1 MVRAAIACLALP
13 SLLHAFVPFV
23 PQRPVLLRGPLAPGP
38 AAALSPATQRP
49 AAPGA
54 YLQPLRPF
62 PASPLSGWRVSQ
74 DATMRLPVPLTA
86 PAAITPA
93 LFVYRYLM
101 MGGMCMIAAFVIRR
115 ILKRPSAVRL
125 RAWAS
130 TVGEMV
136 KKLVYTIF
144 ATVATSVMT
153 MTLLWSVASGPAVAL
168 TTREAPV
175 QQTRVHRRVDTGK
188 EMQRRL
194 DERLGSARVDE
205 EEEKRVQVKKQPQ
218 QKMIKYSAKNYI
230 FSDSLTSIPPLE
242 REFDD
247 ILWQSLGNRQAVQ
260 RKILTNVGGG
270 LILVGVGKAGLESFD
285 RLQKRQDRKD
295 IEEELKNTG
304 RYVSVDASNVT
315 EFTNA
320 VTGKTRKLKKTNM
333 KNQPIKGSLVIHYEI
348 PKANG
353 GLARDIRKKV
363 EDKKFATK
371 YIDTLQATF
380 RGVEGK
386 NRTKK
391 SEAGK
396 EDELTSMKILEGL
409 EGDLSMEIP
418 TVQAPTKQGG
428 VIKGRVYFTEFKKK
442 AMDTIM
448 GGYGNAGSRETIKEA
463 FGGALSEVFG
473 IEDRAKGKVIIMNIV
488 QNRDPEFGE
497 GGRMKNR
504 AVRQLLSNAAPWFL
518 RWIESTDAAGDDGFW
533 ETDVMQSVYE
543 DKKISQKK
551 EDDKK
556 DTEF

>member
-1 MVRAAIACLALP
+1 
-13 SLLHAFVPFV
+13 
-23 PQRPVLLRGPLAPGP
+23 
-38 AAALSPATQRP
+38 
-49 AAPGA
+49 
-54 YLQPLRPF
+54 
-62 PASPLSGWRVSQ
+62 
-74 DATMRLPVPLTA
+74 
-86 PAAITPA
+86 
-93 LFVYRYLM
+93 
-101 MGGMCMIAAFVIRR
+101 
-115 ILKRPSAVRL
+115 
-125 RAWAS
+125 
-130 TVGEMV
+130 MV

-175 QQTRVHRRVDTGK
+175 QQTRVHRIVDTGK

-194 DERLGSARVDE
+194 DERLGSARADE
-205 EEEKRVQVKKQPQ
+205 EEKPVQVKKQPQ

-230 FSDSLTSIPPLE
+230 FSDSLTSISPLE

-247 ILWQSLGNRQAVQ
+247 VLWHSLGNRQAIQ
-260 RKILTNVGGG
+260 RKIFASVGGG
-270 LILVGVGKAGLESFD
+270 LVLVGVGKAGLEGFD
-285 RLQKRQDRKD
+285 RFQKRQDRKD

-504 AVRQLLSNAAPWFL
+504 AVRQFFSNAAPWFL
-518 RWIESTDAAGDDGFW
+518 RWFESTDAAGDDGFW
-533 ETDVMQSVYE
+533 QTDVMQSVYE
-543 DKKISQKK
+543 DKKTSKKK

>member
-1 MVRAAIACLALP
+1 
-13 SLLHAFVPFV
+13 
-23 PQRPVLLRGPLAPGP
+23 
-38 AAALSPATQRP
+38 
-49 AAPGA
+49 
-54 YLQPLRPF
+54 
-62 PASPLSGWRVSQ
+62 
-74 DATMRLPVPLTA
+74 
-86 PAAITPA
+86 
-93 LFVYRYLM
+93 
-101 MGGMCMIAAFVIRR
+101 
-115 ILKRPSAVRL
+115 
-125 RAWAS
+125 
-130 TVGEMV
+130 MV

-175 QQTRVHRRVDTGK
+175 QQTRVHRIVDTGK

-194 DERLGSARVDE
+194 DERLGSARADE
-205 EEEKRVQVKKQPQ
+205 EEKPVQVKKQPQ

-230 FSDSLTSIPPLE
+230 FSDSLTSISPLE

-247 ILWQSLGNRQAVQ
+247 VLWHSLGNRQAIQ
-260 RKILTNVGGG
+260 RKIFASVGGG
-270 LILVGVGKAGLESFD
+270 LVLVGVGKAGLEGFD
-285 RLQKRQDRKD
+285 RFQKRQDRKD

-315 EFTNA
+315 TFVNA
-320 VTGKTRKLKKTNM
+320 VTGKERKVKETNK

-348 PKANG
+348 PKAGG
-353 GLARDIRKKV
+353 GLARNIRKKV
-363 EDKKFATK
+363 EDKEFATK

-380 RGVEGK
+380 MEVQQENK
-386 NRTKK
+386 NKK

-396 EDELTSMKILEGL
+396 DEFTSMKILEGF
-409 EGDLSMEIP
+409 EGLVSMKIP
-418 TVQAPTKQGG
+418 MVQAPTKQGG

-442 AMDTIM
+442 DMDTILR
-448 GGYGNAGSRETIKEA
+448 GYGNAGSREAIREA

-473 IEDRAKGKVIIMNIV
+473 IEDRARGKVMIMNIV